1 MSLFAV
7 IYLSTRLDAGLDSL
21 SCTNGFRWSDD
32 IWTMKYLS
40 GFKWEMLGEQVGK
53 SRLSTHVDTSLPVES
68 ELIHVAYERQAHQAR
83 LRNEI
88 TQSRAVQGE
97 YLRNVELA
105 RVLDKRRAKKA
116 DQGQD
121 TDLGSFKG
129 KGGDEGTG
137 GGKAG
142 KDGDGEGKDK
152 EGKGRYRQRE
162 AVDRASGLEK
172 KGMDSVLSSVF

>member
-1 MSLFAV
+1 MVLTW
-7 IYLSTRLDAGLDSL
+7 I
-21 SCTNGFRWSDD
+21 FRWSDD

-40 GFKWEMLGEQVGK
+40 GFKWEMLGEQVGACPLF
-53 SRLSTHVDTSLPVES
+53 SFSSSFPLAPHLRSLLSIYTLWEGVVLMS
-68 ELIHVAYERQAHQAR
+68 IAYERQAHQAR

-116 DQGQD
+116 ESDPAGTSGQEVK
-121 TDLGSFKG
+121 LGKSG
-129 KGGDEGTG
+129 GTG
-137 GGKAG
+137 GESAG
-142 KDGDGEGKDK
+142 KEKEK
-152 EGKGRYRQRE
+152 EGMKGRYRQRE

-172 KGMDSVLSSVF
+172 KGMDSVLGSVFG